1 MNTTCERCGAPRS
14 TSRPG
19 LSPARCERCER
30 SHQAPAG
37 EASGLID
44 IRALATMLGDRP
56 IRPVTPV
63 PTYGGLAPLAAS
75 LTPPPRAE
83 PRRPSPVRASQTPL
97 YVLLGVLVFG
107 VVGLAGAAV
116 HSATRT
122 APQIS
127 TLVIT
132 SEAPAESDAAAELDS
147 LDSEEAAEA
156 EDATDEAAAPE
167 AVDEAETTAEP
178 GKAVKARRKPSR
190 PVARSTKPEVAPES
204 PKPASVVE
212 VAKGPRADSVECL
225 LDPSSCAPK
234 RAAPASASPSVAAPA
249 TTNLPAKL
257 EPADIIAGTRAAKAM
272 ATSRCSDL
280 ARGGETL
287 KIKLSIAGPTGSVLS
302 TTATAN
308 DGNPALANCCASEL
322 KAAQFKPVQKQQI
335 GAVVT
340 LKF

>member
-19 LSPARCERCER
+19 LSPARCEKCDR
-30 SHQAPAG
+30 SHQAPAAAG
-37 EASGLID
+37 EGSGLID
-44 IRALATMLGDRP
+44 IRALATMLGDKP

-63 PTYGGLAPLAAS
+63 PTYGGLTPLAAS
-75 LTPPPRAE
+75 FTPPPRAE

-122 APQIS
+122 APQVS

-132 SEAPAESDAAAELDS
+132 SEAPAAT
-147 LDSEEAAEA
+147 A
-156 EDATDEAAAPE
+156 EDAEDAAGAADEPAAPE
-167 AVDEAETTAEP
+167 AVDEPDATAET
-178 GKAVKARRKPSR
+178 GKAPAPRKPSR
-190 PVARSTKPEVAPES
+190 PAARPGKPEVAKPG
-204 PKPASVVE
+204 PKPAPVVE
-212 VAKGPRADSVECL
+212 VAKGPSADSVECL

-234 RAAPASASPSVAAPA
+234 RAAPAAVQPPAAAPA
-249 TTNLPAKL
+249 TSDLPAKL
-257 EPADIIAGTRAAKAM
+257 EPADISNGTRAAKAS
-272 ATSRCSDL
+272 ATSRCSNL
-280 ARGGETL
+280 ARGGETV

-302 TTATAN
+302 TVAEAN

>member
-19 LSPARCERCER
+19 LSTARCEQCER
-30 SHQAPAG
+30 SHTAPAAAG
-37 EASGLID
+37 EGSGLID

-122 APQIS
+122 APQVS

-132 SEAPAESDAAAELDS
+132 SEAPAGSVAAEH
-147 LDSEEAAEA
+147 AEHGEHA
-156 EDATDEAAAPE
+156 EDAADEAAAPE
-167 AVDEAETTAEP
+167 ASDEPETTAET
-178 GKAVKARRKPSR
+178 GKPEAPRKPSR
-190 PVARSTKPEVAPES
+190 PAARPGKPEVAKPG
-204 PKPASVVE
+204 PKPAPVVE

-234 RAAPASASPSVAAPA
+234 RAAPAAAAAVASPVAAPA
-249 TTNLPAKL
+249 TSDLPAKL
-257 EPADIIAGTRAAKAM
+257 EPADISDGTRAAKAS
-272 ATSRCSDL
+272 ATSRCSNL
-280 ARGGETL
+280 AKGGETV
-287 KIKLSIAGPTGSVLS
+287 KIKLSIAGPSGSVIS
-302 TTATAN
+302 TAAEAN